1 MLTSVVVRTKDEAPR
16 LRLMLAS
23 LAHQTLEGEVVV
35 VNDGSSDATPQVL
48 DEARGRLDLTVVTH
62 ATAQGR
68 SAASNAG
75 ARAAR
80 GEVVLFF
87 DGDTLAAPDV
97 VERHAAMHEGAPSG
111 EVRIGR
117 GEKFHVRGTRFLH
130 DPEAGTPRA
139 GEEARVARLS
149 AAELARMK
157 VTRAMVEED
166 FDAVARRAEVGVY
179 PGAGPRRLQE
189 LELDALRRHPDCAV
203 LWAAA
208 CGSNLSVRR
217 DAFLAAGGYDEAL
230 DCNEHRELA
239 LKLCERGARMTLV
252 EGARGYHLTH
262 RAGWRDPLR
271 EPGWEAVF
279 WRAHPIAAVKI
290 LPVFWACIDSSPAVP
305 ADARIASLPE
315 LEAAA
320 RGDRDVDWDEVRRR
334 LGLPDLALPRP
345 ATAEHA

>member
-1 MLTSVVVRTKDEAPR
+1 MLTSIVVRTKDEAPR

-23 LAHQTLEGEVVV
+23 LARQTLQGEVVV
-35 VNDGSSDATPQVL
+35 VNDGSTDATPQVL
-48 DEARGRLDLTVVTH
+48 DEARARLDLTVVTH

-80 GEVVLFF
+80 GDVVVFF
-87 DGDTLAAPDV
+87 DGDTLAAPDAL
-97 VERHAAMHEGAPSG
+97 ERHAAMHASAPRG

-117 GEKFHVRGTRFLH
+117 GEKFHFRGTRFFK
-130 DPEAGTPRA
+130 DPEAGTPRP

-149 AAELARMK
+149 AAELERMK

-166 FDAVARRAEVGVY
+166 FDALARRAEVGVY

-189 LELDALRRHPDCAV
+189 LELDALRRHPDCTV

-217 DAFLAAGGYDEAL
+217 DAFLAAGGYDDAL

-239 LKLCERGARMTLV
+239 LRLCERGARMTLV

-271 EPGWEAVF
+271 ESGWEAVF
-279 WRAHPIAAVKI
+279 WRAHPILAVKI
-290 LPVFWACIDSSPAVP
+290 LPVFWACIDTAPNVP
-305 ADARIASLPE
+305 NHARLASLPE

-320 RGDRDVDWDEVRRR
+320 RGARDVDWDEVRRR
-334 LGLPDLALPRP
+334 LGLPDLPLPRP
-345 ATAEHA
+345 ATADLA